1 MKSIRIAG
9 LCLAA
14 VFVMSMVAAGT
25 ASAAPH
31 WLVCLNFGGT
41 GTKYSENQCFK
52 AESGGK
58 YEWSELKGTEMT
70 AAQGSLAFET
80 SPERAVTTAPP
91 G

>member
-31 WLVCLNFGGT
+31 WEVCLNFGGT
-41 GTKYSENQCFK
+41 GTN
-52 AESGGK
+52 
-58 YEWSELKGTEMT
+58 
-70 AAQGSLAFET
+70 
-80 SPERAVTTAPP
+80 RALLVFL
-91 G
+91 